1 MVPDSMSADF
11 SRLCQSLLARDP
23 VYGRL
28 MNEETPPI
36 YDGLSELGF
45 AYEQENTPFLLGP
58 RARTGNR
65 TRN

>member
-1 MVPDSMSADF
+1 MVPDSMPADF
-11 SRLCQSLLARDP
+11 SLLCQSLLARDP
-23 VYGRL
+23 IYSRL

-36 YDGLSELGF
+36 YDGLYALRF

-58 RARTGNR
+58 RASMGNR